1 MLDQI
6 KDPGIMLKTDWRRIQ
21 RCFQTASDEIDQG
34 RWDFRDNGY
43 DAVGIQS
50 KVYSFGTYGL
60 ISTTTALNGSSWKF
74 WSGQWLESLLPW
86 AAGMRKELAR
96 AGLPLGT
103 IAYHSHNYSV
113 VAHRDRQY
121 LNNDPD
127 TPHTNV
133 NYMISSENP
142 EQSYTWVEDD
152 HGNRKGYYSYPDTLW
167 IINASNLH
175 AVETNGH
182 RDALIMKF
190 YQSFEDIENFF
201 KLHPDFFDE
210 NQPYFKS

>member
-1 MLDQI
+1 MLAQI
-6 KDPGIMLKTDWRRIQ
+6 KDPGILLKTDWRRIQ
-21 RCFQTASDEIDQG
+21 RCFQAASDEIDQG
-34 RWDFRDNGY
+34 RWDFRNNGY
-43 DAVGIQS
+43 DTGIES

-60 ISTTTALNGSSWKF
+60 VSTATALDGSSWKF
-74 WSGQWLESLLPW
+74 WGGQWLESLLPW

-96 AGLPLGT
+96 IGLPLGT

-121 LNNDPD
+121 LDKDPD

-133 NYMISSENP
+133 NYMISSKNP

-152 HGNRKGYYSYPDTLW
+152 YGNRKSYYSYPDTLW
-167 IINASNLH
+167 IVNASNLH
-175 AVETNGH
+175 AVETNSH

-190 YQSFEDIENFF
+190 YHSFEDIENFF
-201 KLHPDFFDE
+201 KSHPDFFDE